1 MPRQGQPE
9 YRLRAG
15 RRGWALGKVTRSRT
29 REDAQISAK
38 RYLIVNSEVSPFI
51 EHANTFTSPVRD
63 RKRMRKIFSPGLR
76 LFRKVTTYMTKR
88 RSAVAAVIASAALAL
103 TGFVSASSATAAG
116 VQVGVILPDAASSAR
131 WETADRV
138 FLAAAFKKAG
148 VTADIQNANG
158 DKAKFAT
165 IADQML
171 AKGVKVLIMA
181 GLDSPSTAAIQ
192 KKAAKS
198 GVKTIDYDRLT
209 LAGSAS
215 YYVSFDNV
223 AVGKLQGQGIKAC
236 LDAAGKKSAKI
247 VYLNGSPT
255 DNNATLFKQGYDS
268 VLRPSIKSGAYTL
281 VDDQAVPDWDN
292 AKGGVIFE
300 QQLTKA
306 GGTLDAVVS
315 ANEGLG
321 LAAVAVL
328 KKNGLNGKVCVSGQ
342 DATADGLAAVLTGDL
357 SNTVYKGIKAQANA
371 TADLAVALVKGKKV
385 TTAKGKTNDG
395 KRDVPSVLLVP
406 VGITKANV
414 KVVIADGF
422 QKRADV
428 CKIATEAVCKAN
440 GI

>member
-1 MPRQGQPE
+1 
-9 YRLRAG
+9 
-15 RRGWALGKVTRSRT
+15 
-29 REDAQISAK
+29 
-38 RYLIVNSEVSPFI
+38 
-51 EHANTFTSPVRD
+51 
-63 RKRMRKIFSPGLR
+63 
-76 LFRKVTTYMTKR
+76 MTKR
-88 RSAVAAVIASAALAL
+88 RNAVVAAIAASVLAL
-103 TGFVSASSATAAG
+103 TGFVSVSAATAAS

-131 WETADRV
+131 WETADRK
-138 FLAAAFKKAG
+138 FLTAAFKAAK

-192 KKAAKS
+192 AKAKKQ

-236 LDAAGKKSAKI
+236 LDKAGKKTASI

-268 VLRPSIKSGAYTL
+268 VLRPLINSKAYTL
-281 VDDQAVPDWDN
+281 VDDQSVPDWDN

-306 GGTLDAVVS
+306 GGKLDAVVS

-342 DATADGLAAVLTGDL
+342 DATADGLAAILTGDL
-357 SNTVYKGIKAQANA
+357 SNTVYKAVKAEAKGA
-371 TADLAVALVKGKKV
+371 ADLAIVLIKGTKV
-385 TTAKGKTNDG
+385 TNATGKTNDG

-414 KVVIADGF
+414 KRVIADGF
-422 QKRADV
+422 QSRADV
-428 CKIATEAVCKAN
+428 CKIATEAVSMKN

>member
-1 MPRQGQPE
+1 MKN
-9 YRLRAG
+9 L
-15 RRGWALGKVTRSRT
+15 L
-29 REDAQISAK
+29 
-38 RYLIVNSEVSPFI
+38 
-51 EHANTFTSPVRD
+51 
-63 RKRMRKIFSPGLR
+63 PGSTT
-76 LFRKVTTYMTKR
+76 FRKVTTHMTKR
-88 RSAVAAVIASAALAL
+88 RNAVAAVIASAALAL

-192 KKAAKS
+192 AKAAKS

-223 AVGKLQGQGIKAC
+223 AVGKLQGQGIKSC
-236 LDAAGKKSAKI
+236 LDKAGKKKASI

-281 VDDQAVPDWDN
+281 VDDQSVPDWDN

-306 GGTLDAVVS
+306 GGKLDAVVS

-371 TADLAVALVKGKKV
+371 TAELAVALVKGKKV